1 MELSSP
7 QLVCFLLLPL
17 SLCLFFLYRSWSERS
32 RCTGLK
38 PYPLLGLL
46 PQFLKNRHRFLD
58 WITDVLVHSP
68 THSMTFRSPGQV
80 GGVITANPSNV
91 EHVLK
96 SNFENYPKGERS
108 FRMLV
113 DFLGHGIFNSDGEEW
128 KGQRKQASYE
138 FSKRSLRNFMVDTM
152 QSEIAH
158 RLLPLMRRAGE
169 KGETMD
175 LQSVLERFAFDSI
188 CKVAFDED
196 PACLAEDA
204 VADATSSSFMRAF
217 EEAQNLIVGRFMDAF
232 EITWRVKKLLDIG
245 SERRLRELLAVVHGY
260 AMRIIRARKEKASEL
275 DEHHD
280 LLSRFASNKNNSEEF
295 LRDIVTNFLVAGR
308 ETTSSALTW
317 FFWILSTRP
326 DVEKK
331 ILDEVRSVRTINKN
345 TSETF
350 SFDELR
356 EMHYLHAA
364 VTESMRL
371 YPPVPID
378 TQSCLEDDIMPDG
391 TFVGKG
397 WFVTYSAY
405 AMGRLED
412 IWGRD
417 CNEYKP
423 ERWLENGVFRPE
435 SPFRFPVFHAGPRM
449 CLGKEMAYVQMK
461 SIVACV
467 VERFEIDVVG
477 KEKTPEHVLSL
488 TLRMKGGLPIKVK
501 EKVKQCC

>member
-1 MELSSP
+1 M
-7 QLVCFLLLPL
+7 
-17 SLCLFFLYRSWSERS
+17 
-32 RCTGLK
+32 
-38 PYPLLGLL
+38 
-46 PQFLKNRHRFLD
+46 
-58 WITDVLVHSP
+58 
-68 THSMTFRSPGQV
+68 
-80 GGVITANPSNV
+80 
-91 EHVLK
+91 LK

-128 KGQRKQASYE
+128 KCQRKQASYE
-138 FSKRSLRNFMVDTM
+138 FSKRSLRNFMVDTV

-158 RLLPLMRRAGE
+158 RLLPLLRRAGE
-169 KGETMD
+169 KGETD
-175 LQSVLERFAFDSI
+175 TVG
-188 CKVAFDED
+188 
-196 PACLAEDA
+196 
-204 VADATSSSFMRAF
+204 DATSSNFMRAF

-245 SERRLRELLAVVHGY
+245 SERRLRELLAVVHG
-260 AMRIIRARKEKASEL
+260 
-275 DEHHD
+275 
-280 LLSRFASNKNNSEEF
+280 
-295 LRDIVTNFLVAGR
+295 
-308 ETTSSALTW
+308 
-317 FFWILSTRP
+317 ILSTRP

-331 ILDEVRSVRTINKN
+331 ILEEVRSVRIINKN

-371 YPPVPID
+371 YPPVPMD
-378 TQSCLEDDIMPDG
+378 TQSCLEDDTMPDG

-423 ERWLENGVFRPE
+423 ERWLENGVFNPE

>member
-1 MELSSP
+1 M
-7 QLVCFLLLPL
+7 
-17 SLCLFFLYRSWSERS
+17 
-32 RCTGLK
+32 
-38 PYPLLGLL
+38 
-46 PQFLKNRHRFLD
+46 
-58 WITDVLVHSP
+58 
-68 THSMTFRSPGQV
+68 
-80 GGVITANPSNV
+80 
-91 EHVLK
+91 LK

-128 KGQRKQASYE
+128 KCQRKQASYE
-138 FSKRSLRNFMVDTM
+138 FSKRSLRNFMVDTV

-158 RLLPLMRRAGE
+158 RLLPLLRRAGE

-188 CKVAFDED
+188 CKVVFDED
-196 PACLAEDA
+196 PACLAEDT
-204 VADATSSSFMRAF
+204 VGDATSSNFMRAF

-260 AMRIIRARKEKASEL
+260 AMQIIRGRKEKAPEL
-275 DEHHD
+275 NEHHD
-280 LLSRFASNKNNSEEF
+280 LLSRFASNKNKSEEF
-295 LRDIVTNFLVAGR
+295 LRDIVTNYLVAGR
-308 ETTSSALTW
+308 ESTSSA
-317 FFWILSTRP
+317 
-326 DVEKK
+326 
-331 ILDEVRSVRTINKN
+331 
-345 TSETF
+345 
-350 SFDELR
+350 
-356 EMHYLHAA
+356 
-364 VTESMRL
+364 
-371 YPPVPID
+371 
-378 TQSCLEDDIMPDG
+378 
-391 TFVGKG
+391 
-397 WFVTYSAY
+397 
-405 AMGRLED
+405 D

-423 ERWLENGVFRPE
+423 ERWLENGVFNPE

>member
-1 MELSSP
+1 MDQLFLTLINLSYGAIFPTASLLP
-7 QLVCFLLLPL
+7 PLASLPLPLLPL
-17 SLCLFFLYRSWSERS
+17 QELVRAKQMHWPQALPLARSPS
-32 RCTGLK
+32 
-38 PYPLLGLL
+38 PV
-46 PQFLKNRHRFLD
+46 PQNRHRFLD

-204 VADATSSSFMRAF
+204 
-217 EEAQNLIVGRFMDAF
+217 
-232 EITWRVKKLLDIG
+232 LLDIG

-295 LRDIVTNFLVAGR
+295 LRDIVTNFL
-308 ETTSSALTW
+308 
-317 FFWILSTRP
+317 
-326 DVEKK
+326 
-331 ILDEVRSVRTINKN
+331 ILDEV
-345 TSETF
+345 TS
-350 SFDELR
+350 
-356 EMHYLHAA
+356 
-364 VTESMRL
+364 SMRL
-371 YPPVPID
+371 YPP
-378 TQSCLEDDIMPDG
+378 
-391 TFVGKG
+391 
-397 WFVTYSAY
+397 
-405 AMGRLED
+405 D

-461 SIVACV
+461 SIVARV